1 MELHMQTD
9 VIEILE
15 TKQKLEKPSQFVWRV
30 RCIALC
36 ILVCECVC
44 MCECRMFKK
53 RKSGY
58 GMHFRFTIGQKYHD
72 AMQLKLEWHKPWTM
86 DKYSKFCQLFWSPGV
101 QIKNSCSEY
110 M

>member
-1 MELHMQTD
+1 MELHVQTD
-9 VIEILE
+9 MIASGDEAKIGK
-15 TKQKLEKPSQFVWRV
+15 TQSIRV
-30 RCIALC
+30 TCALHCIVHIGLWM
-36 ILVCECVC
+36 CV
-44 MCECRMFKK
+44 CECRMFKK

-86 DKYSKFCQLFWSPGV
+86 DKYSKFCQLFWSPGG